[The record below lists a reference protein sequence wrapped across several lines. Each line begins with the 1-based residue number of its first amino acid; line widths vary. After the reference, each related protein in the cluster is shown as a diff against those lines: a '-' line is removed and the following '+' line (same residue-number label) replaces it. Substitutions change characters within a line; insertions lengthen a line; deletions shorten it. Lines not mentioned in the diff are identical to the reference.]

1 MGLANLTEALD
12 EASVNSSELKR
23 EFDLL
28 VDSEPDT
35 DGRVSDSDSFAS
47 SILASASPSRWRHK
61 SEETKKMFSPSFLAG
76 DSSQNH
82 FSEEETKK
90 MIFSS
95 SFVASGDSYQNH
107 FSEEETKKKMFSPSF
122 LASGDSSQNHFSEEE
137 TKKKMI
143 FSPSFVASGDSSQNH
158 FSEEVLKPCE
168 EDSAGKIDNSSVFVS
183 VNEPEQKEHFLSST
197 SNSEGFDQPTFCS
210 VETSLGVRE
219 SREDGEEEG
228 NYASP
233 PESPISRV
241 VSNQATSLPDPPVS
255 PIRLRSPP
263 CTDIPPRSLARCDMK
278 ISAVPG
284 WASKF
289 LEDEL
294 RLSVSYSAPD
304 TGIPSV
310 TLPDLAE
317 SPRITHREF
326 DQENRKEDQD
336 RLNLSLLSFDSPLR

>member
-90 MIFSS
+90 
-95 SFVASGDSYQNH
+95 
-107 FSEEETKKKMFSPSF
+107 
-122 LASGDSSQNHFSEEE
+122 
-137 TKKKMI
+137 KMI

-168 EDSAGKIDNSSVFVS
+168 EDRAGKIDNSSVFVS

-210 VETSLGVRE
+210 VETSFGVRE
-219 SREDGEEEG
+219 SREDGEKVGEEEE
-228 NYASP
+228 NYNASP

-241 VSNQATSLPDPPVS
+241 VSNQATSLPDPPVSPIRLRSPPCTDIPRS

-336 RLNLSLLSFDSPLR
+336 RLNLSLLSSS